1 MLTDWLARH
10 GDLWATS
17 TLLLA
22 SYGHLGREAEAR
34 ALLDE
39 VLKRPPDDSI
49 ETNHREWFPYKND
62 ADYERLIDGLRK
74 AGVPE

>member
-1 MLTDWLARH
+1 MLTDLLERH

-22 SYGHLGREAEAR
+22 SYGHLRREAEAR

-39 VLKRPPDDSI
+39 VLKRQPDYSI
-49 ETNHREWFPYKND
+49 ETNHRESFPSQND
-62 ADYERLIDGLRK
+62 ADYERPIDGLRK